1 MKVCILGNN
10 LISLVLAKTLANQG
24 IFVDFFFKH
33 KKTKIN
39 KTSTLGISKSNVEF
53 FNKNILNIKKL
64 LWKINKIEIYSD
76 NLKNEKLINFNN
88 KNEHLFSIIKNFELQ
103 KCLLSNIKK
112 NKLIN
117 FKKNFTHHNLIKDD
131 YNLIFN
137 CDFSNFITK
146 KYFSRKIEKNYDS
159 YAYTT
164 IIKHKNLPNNIAKQI
179 FTKKGPFAFLP
190 VSNTET
196 SIVFSVRNKK
206 NLDLKDYIKKYN
218 SKYSIIKIYK
228 IAKFELKSSNL
239 RSYCNENILA
249 FGDMLHR
256 LHPLA
261 GQGFNM
267 SIRDIKE
274 ILKIIKKRLDY
285 GLELDKSVL
294 IDFEKKVRHK
304 NYLFSNGIDFIYEFF
319 KLESKISSNI
329 LSKSIQLLGK
339 NKIANNFF
347 TKSADYGII

>member
-10 LISLVLAKTLANQG
+10 LISLVLAKTLVNQG

-33 KKTKIN
+33 KKTNLN
-39 KTSTLGISKSNVEF
+39 KTSTLGISKSNIDF
-53 FNKNILNIKKL
+53 FNKNILDIKKL
-64 LWKINKIEIYSD
+64 LWKINRIEIYSD

-88 KNEHLFSIIKNFELQ
+88 KKDYLFSIVKNSELQ
-103 KCLLSNIKK
+103 KYLLSNIKE
-112 NKLIN
+112 NKIIK
-117 FKKNFTHHNLIKDD
+117 FKKNFSHHDLIKND

-137 CDFSNFITK
+137 CDYNNIISK
-146 KYFSRKIEKNYDS
+146 KYFFKKIEKNYNS

-164 IIKHKNLPNNIAKQI
+164 IIKHKKLTNNIAKQI
-179 FTKKGPFAFLP
+179 FTKKGPLAFLP

-196 SIVFSVRNKK
+196 SIVFSVRNEK
-206 NLDLKDYIKKYN
+206 NMNLKDYIKKYN
-218 SKYSIIKIYK
+218 SKYSIIKIDK
-228 IAKFELKSSNL
+228 ITKFELKSSNL
-239 RSYCNENILA
+239 RSYYNKNILA

-267 SIRDIKE
+267 SLRDVKE
-274 ILKIIKKRLDY
+274 ILKIIKKRLDN

-304 NYLFSNGIDFIYEFF
+304 NYIFSNGIDFIYEFF
-319 KLESKISSNI
+319 KLESKIRSNV
-329 LSKSIQLLGK
+329 LSKFIQLFSK
-339 NKIANNFF
+339 NKITNKFLIN
-347 TKSADYGII
+347 SADKGMI

>member
-39 KTSTLGISKSNVEF
+39 KTSTLGISKSNIEF
-53 FNKNILNIKKL
+53 FNKNILNIEKL

-88 KNEHLFSIIKNFELQ
+88 EHLFSIIKNFELQ
-103 KCLLSNIKK
+103 KCLLLNIKK

-117 FKKNFTHHNLIKDD
+117 FKKNFNYHNLIKDD

-146 KYFSRKIEKNYDS
+146 KYFSRKIEKNYNS

-164 IIKHKNLPNNIAKQI
+164 IIKHKKLTNNIAKQI
-179 FTKKGPFAFLP
+179 FTKKGPLAFLP

-196 SIVFSVRNKK
+196 SIVFSVRNEK
-206 NLDLKDYIKKYN
+206 NMNLKDYIKKYN

-228 IAKFELKSSNL
+228 IDKFELKSSNL
-239 RSYCNENILA
+239 RSYYNKNILA
-249 FGDMLHR
+249 FGDILHR

-274 ILKIIKKRLDY
+274 ILKIIKKRLDN

-294 IDFEKKVRHK
+294 IDFEKNVRHK

-319 KLESKISSNI
+319 KLESKLSSNI
-329 LSKSIQLLGK
+329 LSKSIKLLGK
-339 NKIANNFF
+339 NKIANKFF
-347 TKSADYGII
+347 TNFADNGII

>member
-10 LISLVLAKTLANQG
+10 LISLVLAKTLVNQG

-33 KKTKIN
+33 KKTNLN
-39 KTSTLGISKSNVEF
+39 KTSTLGISKSNIDF
-53 FNKNILNIKKL
+53 FNKNILDIKKL
-64 LWKINKIEIYSD
+64 LWKINRIEIYSD

-88 KNEHLFSIIKNFELQ
+88 EKDYLFSIVKNTELQ
-103 KCLLSNIKK
+103 KYLLSNIKE
-112 NKLIN
+112 NKIIK
-117 FKKNFTHHNLIKDD
+117 FKKNFSHHNLIKND

-137 CDFSNFITK
+137 CDYNNLISK
-146 KYFSRKIEKNYDS
+146 KYFFNKIEKNYNS

-164 IIKHKNLPNNIAKQI
+164 IIKHKKLTNNIAKQI
-179 FTKKGPFAFLP
+179 FTKKGPLAFLP

-196 SIVFSVRNKK
+196 SIVFSVRNEK
-206 NLDLKDYIKKYN
+206 NMNLKDYIKKYN
-218 SKYSIIKIYK
+218 SKYSIIKIDK
-228 IAKFELKSSNL
+228 ITKFELKSSNL
-239 RSYCNENILA
+239 RSYYNKNILA

-267 SIRDIKE
+267 SLRDIKE
-274 ILKIIKKRLDY
+274 ILKIIKKRLDN

-304 NYLFSNGIDFIYEFF
+304 NYIFSNGIDFIYEFF
-319 KLESKISSNI
+319 KLESKIRSNV
-329 LSKSIQLLGK
+329 LSKFIQLLSK
-339 NKIANNFF
+339 NKITNKFLIN
-347 TKSADYGII
+347 SADKGMI